1 MFNIIDIGFNSIFL
15 KANKDLI
22 ELLKLFKLD
31 YLDLEEKIKK
41 TENKIFD
48 LYNEKEK
55 MFFSFDL
62 KNNVE
67 IKIPSLTN
75 FFILFADLNHDDV
88 NTKIIKNLE
97 DFNVNEKYFFT
108 TIKPDHHSFEE
119 KRYWRGPVWINTN
132 WIIYKSLINKNRNF
146 AEKVKKQTIKLINQ
160 NNFHEYYSSKTGLP
174 FGANNFSWSAALYL
188 DLMLSKN

>member
-31 YLDLEEKIKK
+31 YLNLDEKIKK

-62 KNNVE
+62 KNNVQ

-88 NTKIIKNLE
+88 NSKIIKNLE
-97 DFNVNEKYFFT
+97 DFNLNENYFFT

-146 AEKVKKQTIKLINQ
+146 AEKIKKQTI
-160 NNFHEYYSSKTGLP
+160 
-174 FGANNFSWSAALYL
+174 
-188 DLMLSKN
+188 

>member
-55 MFFSFDL
+55 MFF
-62 KNNVE
+62 
-67 IKIPSLTN
+67 
-75 FFILFADLNHDDV
+75 
-88 NTKIIKNLE
+88 
-97 DFNVNEKYFFT
+97 
-108 TIKPDHHSFEE
+108 
-119 KRYWRGPVWINTN
+119 
-132 WIIYKSLINKNRNF
+132 
-146 AEKVKKQTIKLINQ
+146 
-160 NNFHEYYSSKTGLP
+160 
-174 FGANNFSWSAALYL
+174 
-188 DLMLSKN
+188 

>member
-1 MFNIIDIGFNSIFL
+1 MFNIIDIGFNTIFL
-15 KANKDLI
+15 KANKDLL

-31 YLDLEEKIKK
+31 YLYFEEMINK
-41 TENKIFD
+41 TEDNIFD
-48 LYNEKEK
+48 LYNEKEN

-62 KNNVE
+62 KNNVQ

-75 FFILFADLNHDDV
+75 FFILFADLKNNDM

-97 DFNVNEKYFFT
+97 EFNINEKYFFT

-119 KRYWRGPVWINTN
+119 KRYWRGPIWINTN
-132 WIIYKSLINKNRNF
+132 WIIYKSLINKNKSF
-146 AEKVKKQTIKLINQ
+146 AEKIKKQTIQLINQ
-160 NNFHEYYSSKTGLP
+160 NGFHEYYSSKTGLP

-188 DLMLSKN
+188 DFMFGRN

>member
-55 MFFSFDL
+55 MFFS
-62 KNNVE
+62 
-67 IKIPSLTN
+67 
-75 FFILFADLNHDDV
+75 
-88 NTKIIKNLE
+88 
-97 DFNVNEKYFFT
+97 
-108 TIKPDHHSFEE
+108 
-119 KRYWRGPVWINTN
+119 
-132 WIIYKSLINKNRNF
+132 
-146 AEKVKKQTIKLINQ
+146 
-160 NNFHEYYSSKTGLP
+160 
-174 FGANNFSWSAALYL
+174 
-188 DLMLSKN
+188 